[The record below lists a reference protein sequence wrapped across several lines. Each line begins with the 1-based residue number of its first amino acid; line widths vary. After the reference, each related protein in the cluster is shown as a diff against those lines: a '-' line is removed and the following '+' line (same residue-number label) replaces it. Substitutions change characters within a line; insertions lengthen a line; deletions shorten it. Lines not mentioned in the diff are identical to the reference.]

1 MATTR
6 IISVHVNQ
14 GKTIADCLTD
24 RIDYSKNP
32 EKTQGGELIS
42 SYECDPKTADAE
54 FLYSKRQYQTITGRE
69 QRHNVI
75 AYQVRQSFKPGEIT
89 PEDANRIGYEFAE
102 RFLKGRHA
110 FFVATHT
117 DKKHIHNHIIWNS
130 TTLDCK
136 HKFRDFLC
144 SGRAVARLSDAICTE
159 HRLSVIAD
167 PKRGKNHYGKW
178 LGDKAKPTHR
188 ELLCGLID
196 AALLQKPD
204 GFDALL
210 KLLAEAGCEV
220 RRRGDTLSLRHP
232 DRKGFIRLSS
242 INGYSE
248 DALRAVLAG
257 EKEHTPRKKRTQA
270 TRKKNTLLIDI
281 EAKLQ
286 AGKDVGYERWAKVFN
301 VKQMAQT
308 YNYLREHGLLDYG
321 ELEEKATTATERF
334 HALSAQ
340 IKAAEGRM
348 AEIAVLKTHIINY
361 AKTRDVYA
369 GYRKAGYSKKYL
381 AEHEGDILLHKAA
394 KNAFDELGVKKLP
407 SVKSLQEEYAKLLSE
422 KKTAYA
428 AYRRSRDEMRELL
441 LHKQNVDR
449 MRLCM
454 KPSSRRRYGMKCRPS
469 TGKGRGSR
477 RTTRRRSPSCSL
489 ASSSAPTVKH
499 PFRAT
504 GRRSAAR
511 TARSKSTFP
520 ISAPVIQPPATARAH
535 GTPSMK

>member
-6 IISVHVNQ
+6 IMPLHIGKGRSVGTAVSDILEYVKDAEKTDQ
-14 GKTIADCLTD
+14 GRLVTCFQC
-24 RIDYSKNP
+24 NP
-32 EKTQGGELIS
+32 EI
-42 SYECDPKTADAE
+42 ADAE
-54 FLYSKRQYQTITGRE
+54 FCFSKRRYQTSTGRKQE
-69 QRHNVI
+69 NDVI
-75 AYQVRQSFKPGEIT
+75 AYHVRQSFKPGEIT
-89 PEDANRIGYEFAE
+89 PEEANRLGCEFAE
-102 RFLKGRHA
+102 RFLKGNHA
-110 FFVATHT
+110 YIVCTHI

-136 HKFRDFLC
+136 HKFRDFLG

-178 LGDKAKPTHR
+178 LGDNAKPTHR

-196 AALLQKPD
+196 AALLRRPD
-204 GFDALL
+204 SFDALL
-210 KLLAEAGCEV
+210 KLLRDAGCEV
-220 RRRGDTLSLRHP
+220 RRRGNTLSLRHP
-232 DRKGFIRLSS
+232 DKKGFVRLSS
-242 INGYSE
+242 IDGYTE
-248 DALRAVLAG
+248 DELRAVLAG

-286 AGKDVGYERWAKVFN
+286 AGKGGGYERWAKVFN

-321 ELEEKATTATERF
+321 ELEEKASAATEQF

-340 IKAAEGRM
+340 IKAAETRM
-348 AEIAVLKTHIINY
+348 AEIAVLKTHIANY

-381 AEHEGDILLHKAA
+381 AEHESDILLHKAA

-407 SVKSLQEEYAKLLSE
+407 TVKSLQEEYAKLLAE
-422 KKTAYA
+422 KKAAYA
-428 AYRRSRDEMRELL
+428 EYRRSRDEMRELL

-449 MRLCM
+449 ML
-454 KPSSRRRYGMKCRPS
+454 
-469 TGKGRGSR
+469 GKDEREEEKKKEHDR
-477 RTTRRRSPSCSL
+477 
-489 ASSSAPTVKH
+489 
-499 PFRAT
+499 
-504 GRRSAAR
+504 
-511 TARSKSTFP
+511 
-520 ISAPVIQPPATARAH
+520 Q
-535 GTPSMK
+535 

>member
-6 IISVHVNQ
+6 IISMHVNQ

-32 EKTQGGELIS
+32 DKTQGGELIS
-42 SYECDPKTADAE
+42 AYQCDPKTADAE

-69 QRHNVI
+69 QRHDVI

-89 PEDANRIGYEFAE
+89 PEDANRVGYEFAE

-136 HKFRDFLC
+136 HKFRDFLG

-178 LGDKAKPTHR
+178 LGDNAKPSHR

-196 AALLQKPD
+196 AALLRRPD
-204 GFDALL
+204 SFDALL
-210 KLLAEAGCEV
+210 KLLRDSGCEV
-220 RRRGDTLSLRHP
+220 RRRGNTLSLRHP
-232 DRKGFIRLSS
+232 DKKGFVRLSS
-242 INGYSE
+242 IDGYTE
-248 DALRAVLAG
+248 DELRAVLAG

-286 AGKDVGYERWAKVFN
+286 AGKGGGYERWAKVFN

-321 ELEEKATTATERF
+321 ELEEKASAATEQF

-340 IKAAEGRM
+340 IKAAETRM
-348 AEIAVLKTHIINY
+348 AEIAVLKTHIANY

-381 AEHEGDILLHKAA
+381 AEHESDILLHKAA

-407 SVKSLQEEYAKLLSE
+407 TVKSLQEEYAKLLAE
-422 KKTAYA
+422 KKAAYA
-428 AYRRSRDEMRELL
+428 EYRRSRDEMRELL

-449 MRLCM
+449 ML
-454 KPSSRRRYGMKCRPS
+454 
-469 TGKGRGSR
+469 GKDE
-477 RTTRRRSPSCSL
+477 RSEE
-489 ASSSAPTVKH
+489 KKKEH
-499 PFRAT
+499 DR
-504 GRRSAAR
+504 
-511 TARSKSTFP
+511 
-520 ISAPVIQPPATARAH
+520 Q
-535 GTPSMK
+535 

>member
-6 IISVHVNQ
+6 IISMHVSH

-32 EKTQGGELIS
+32 DKTQGGELIS
-42 SYECDPKTADAE
+42 AYECDPKTADAE
-54 FLYSKRQYQTITGRE
+54 FLYSKRQYQTVTGRE
-69 QRHNVI
+69 QRHDVI

-89 PEDANRIGYEFAE
+89 PEEANRVGYEFAE

-136 HKFRDFLC
+136 HKFRDFLG

-159 HRLSVIAD
+159 HRLSVIAA

-178 LGDKAKPTHR
+178 LGDNAKPTHR

-196 AALLQKPD
+196 TALLQKPD

-220 RRRGDTLSLRHP
+220 RRRGNTLSLRHLGK
-232 DRKGFIRLSS
+232 KGFVRLSS

-248 DALRAVLAG
+248 DELCAVLAG
-257 EKEHTPRKKRTQA
+257 KKEHTPRKKRSQIA
-270 TRKKNTLLIDI
+270 QRKNTLLIDI

-286 AGKDVGYERWAKVFN
+286 AGKGVGYERWAKVFN

-321 ELEEKATTATERF
+321 ELEEKASAATEQF
-334 HALSAQ
+334 HALSSQ
-340 IKAAEGRM
+340 IKAAETRM

-407 SVKSLQEEYAKLLSE
+407 TVKSLQEEYAKLLAE
-422 KKTAYA
+422 KKAAYA
-428 AYRRSRDEMRELL
+428 EYRRSRDEMRELL

-449 MRLCM
+449 ML
-454 KPSSRRRYGMKCRPS
+454 
-469 TGKGRGSR
+469 GKDE
-477 RTTRRRSPSCSL
+477 RSEE
-489 ASSSAPTVKH
+489 KKQEH
-499 PFRAT
+499 DR
-504 GRRSAAR
+504 
-511 TARSKSTFP
+511 
-520 ISAPVIQPPATARAH
+520 Q
-535 GTPSMK
+535 